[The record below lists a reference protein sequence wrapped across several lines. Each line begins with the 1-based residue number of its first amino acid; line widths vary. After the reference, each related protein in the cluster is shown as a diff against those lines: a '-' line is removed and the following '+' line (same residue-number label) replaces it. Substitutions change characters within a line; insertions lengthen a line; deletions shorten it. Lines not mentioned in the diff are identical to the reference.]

1 MRAIPSPSDRELLI
15 QRILGAV
22 RPAQPVIQERS
33 RVTDIEIML
42 QNMLPIELITEVDVP
57 PPAPHPEGKLG
68 PLSAVPLEPD
78 TGVDPPVREWA
89 RVCFS
94 CGRQGNGVN
103 RCSQMDASFPF
114 LSPGWSV

>member
-1 MRAIPSPSDRELLI
+1 MRQLLPTPAVSPPRVIPSLPDSELLI

-22 RPAQPVIQERS
+22 CPTQSVIQERS

-42 QNMLPIELITEVDVP
+42 QNMLPVGSVTEVDVA

-68 PLSAVPLEPD
+68 PLSAMPLEPD
-78 TGVDPPVREWA
+78 TGVDPPAREWA

-94 CGRQGNGVN
+94 CGHQGHGVN
-103 RCSQMDASFPF
+103 RC
-114 LSPGWSV
+114 